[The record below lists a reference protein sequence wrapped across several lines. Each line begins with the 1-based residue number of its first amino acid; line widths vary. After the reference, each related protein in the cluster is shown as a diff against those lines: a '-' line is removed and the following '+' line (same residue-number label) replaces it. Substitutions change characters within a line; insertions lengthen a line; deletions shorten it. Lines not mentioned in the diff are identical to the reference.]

1 MKGEV
6 FAQRDGGPA
15 LFGDRLRALR
25 NTSVGVDMTTEIPS
39 DLVPFV
45 QRMLAE
51 RRFLNEKDVLAEGLR
66 MLQARET
73 LREEVK
79 KGFDQLDA
87 DRGLPAEKVYARA
100 EERIRQIENGER

>member
-1 MKGEV
+1 MEKS
-6 FAQRDGGPA
+6 
-15 LFGDRLRALR
+15 LGD
-25 NTSVGVDMTTEIPS
+25 DMTTEIPS

-45 QRMLAE
+45 QRMIAE
-51 RRFLNEKDVLAEGLR
+51 KRFLNEEDVLAEGLR

-87 DRGLPAEKVYARA
+87 GLGVPAEDVYARA
-100 EERIRQIENGER
+100 EERIRQIENGEP